1 MGAGPKASTYIYI
14 YIYIYIYM
22 CIYIYILRG
31 EHNMQEKEIGMFL
44 TFDKNL
50 TESFSSPWE

>member
-14 YIYIYIYM
+14 Y
-22 CIYIYILRG
+22 IYIYILRG

-50 TESFSSPWE
+50 TKSFSSPWE